1 MKYIKKYF
9 CFIIMNRYYIFII
22 TLLMLGIPVF
32 SCPGEAGEDTLKHHL
47 SRMGI
52 LELSST
58 TDAPDFTLMDIHNR
72 KISLSELR
80 GKIVL
85 LHIWATWCKPCMEEM
100 PSIQKLYEKFKDND
114 FAVLAVSIDREGI
127 GAVKP
132 YVDKYGLTFPILL
145 SGSGK
150 ISKSYWTW
158 GIPACYLIDKK
169 GKIIGRALGQR
180 NWAGDDAAR
189 LIEELSG
196 KK

>member
-1 MKYIKKYF
+1 
-9 CFIIMNRYYIFII
+9 
-22 TLLMLGIPVF
+22 
-32 SCPGEAGEDTLKHHL
+32 
-47 SRMGI
+47 MGI
-52 LELSST
+52 QELSST
-58 TDAPDFTLMDIHNR
+58 TEAPDFTLMDINNR

-100 PSIQKLYEKFKDND
+100 PSIQKVYEKFKDYD

-127 GAVKP
+127 EIVRP
-132 YVDKYGLTFPILL
+132 YVDKYKLTFPILI
-145 SGSGK
+145 SESGK
-150 ISKSYWTW
+150 ISNSYWTW
-158 GIPACYLIDKK
+158 GVPASYLIDKK

-180 NWAGDDAAR
+180 NWTGDDATR